1 MNNTCPAHISALTHI
16 RGLTMDAGCL
26 FYSDGFKTCH
36 VVAPFCYL
44 DHSSVSTI
52 NTRSAH
58 ISASHAA
65 GGEPPLPMHS
75 GATHP
80 CTNSAARAAGGE
92 SPPLRAHLGDPHP
105 AQVPQLERPRRAH
118 APLSQSHKCPRTLK
132 AGWRLPHPGCTQ
144 TPRASG
150 DTRLGS
156 HACLTPRTPHICI
169 PSLPLSLAPQG
180 RWQIEKLS
188 GPPMC
193 AVSARNALSRQM
205 HTGFFFFSPVM
216 PRIMAST
223 RSAHWHSYPHG
234 AARAT
239 TDAYA
244 AQCSP
249 TPSPPYDPYSI
260 GTCEGD
266 CASAAQLCPVCL
278 PSPPVHTYL

>member
-1 MNNTCPAHISALTHI
+1 MLSCCCKLSHPPDCHPNQTCSPVSRHHRHHPLARMNNTCSAHISALTHI

-118 APLSQSHKCPRTLK
+118 APLSQSHKCT
-132 AGWRLPHPGCTQ
+132 
-144 TPRASG
+144 
-150 DTRLGS
+150 
-156 HACLTPRTPHICI
+156 CLTPCTPHICI
-169 PSLPLSLAPQG
+169 PSLPLPLAPQG

-188 GPPMC
+188 GLPMC
-193 AVSARNALSRQM
+193 AVLARTLFQDRC
-205 HTGFFFFSPVM
+205 TRVFLFSPVM
-216 PRIMAST
+216 PHIMANT
-223 RSAHWHSYPHG
+223 RCAHWHSYPHRG
-234 AARAT
+234 EGDHGCLR
-239 TDAYA
+239 
-244 AQCSP
+244 CPRSP
-249 TPSPPYDPYSI
+249 TPSPPDDPI
-260 GTCEGD
+260 HMIHRR
-266 CASAAQLCPVCL
+266 QRR
-278 PSPPVHTYL
+278 

>member
-1 MNNTCPAHISALTHI
+1 MIQVCFAFIPCFLSMLSCCCKLSHPPDCHPNQTCSPVSRHHRHHPLARMNNTCSAHISALTHI

-118 APLSQSHKCPRTLK
+118 APLSQSHKLRSSSGRGGIAP
-132 AGWRLPHPGCTQ
+132 PG
-144 TPRASG
+144 
-150 DTRLGS
+150 
-156 HACLTPRTPHICI
+156 
-169 PSLPLSLAPQG
+169 
-180 RWQIEKLS
+180 
-188 GPPMC
+188 
-193 AVSARNALSRQM
+193 SA
-205 HTGFFFFSPVM
+205 
-216 PRIMAST
+216 
-223 RSAHWHSYPHG
+223 
-234 AARAT
+234 
-239 TDAYA
+239 
-244 AQCSP
+244 
-249 TPSPPYDPYSI
+249 
-260 GTCEGD
+260 
-266 CASAAQLCPVCL
+266 
-278 PSPPVHTYL
+278 